1 MNKKTIGIVLTL
13 LGLFM
18 LSYGVIVSGAFTAN
32 NSDKDNTKDNTKEQK
47 KKETLETIAKDIVI
61 YDENNIKITL
71 NKIIKFKSD
80 DVYYFDMDCDLE
92 NNTKNNYSITIRL
105 KANNISNSII
115 SGYKEVRANTEQ
127 NMKEHAYDSYLEK
140 FDIDDFY
147 NANLEIIIVDYN
159 SGESYEKI
167 YKLEN
172 TYLKEDKDIGTLLFS
187 NDKVE
192 VRALRMIDDYSPTAP
207 NIKVV
212 PIIIKNKLED
222 RYDVSIP
229 NNTIKVDGEEVFR
242 KIDDTI
248 DGNTSYLGTL
258 LFKSEKNMDSIN
270 KIEFQVLL
278 EKSDNTN
285 EKILTDV
292 ITFNNK

>member
-1 MNKKTIGIVLTL
+1 L
-13 LGLFM
+13 
-18 LSYGVIVSGAFTAN
+18 
-32 NSDKDNTKDNTKEQK
+32 KD
-47 KKETLETIAKDIVI
+47 
-61 YDENNIKITL
+61 
-71 NKIIKFKSD
+71 
-80 DVYYFDMDCDLE
+80 
-92 NNTKNNYSITIRL
+92 
-105 KANNISNSII
+105 
-115 SGYKEVRANTEQ
+115 
-127 NMKEHAYDSYLEK
+127 
-140 FDIDDFY
+140 
-147 NANLEIIIVDYN
+147 
-159 SGESYEKI
+159 
-167 YKLEN
+167 
-172 TYLKEDKDIGTLLFS
+172 DKDIGTLLFS

-192 VRALRMIDDYSPTAP
+192 VRALRMFDDYSAP
-207 NIKVV
+207 DIKVV

-222 RYDVSIP
+222 RYYVSIS

-278 EKSDNTN
+278 KKSDNTN